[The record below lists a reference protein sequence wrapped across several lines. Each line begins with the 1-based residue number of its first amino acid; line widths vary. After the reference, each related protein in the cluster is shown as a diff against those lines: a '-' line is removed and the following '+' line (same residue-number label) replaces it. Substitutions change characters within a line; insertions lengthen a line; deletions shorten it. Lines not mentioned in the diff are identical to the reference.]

1 MIKPA
6 AENLFLR
13 ADLRK
18 SLMAPLFYNILF
30 NLSKFI
36 QAEQRDP
43 IKIKQVHSTP
53 QLTDWD
59 RYAIAGYYRLAE
71 CEQDQNAEQQHQDF
85 NGTNAHTH
93 CLTPAAAVTVLADV
107 SFCYALCFAITHMT

>member
-1 MIKPA
+1 MVKPVK
-6 AENLFLR
+6 ENEFRR
-13 ADLRK
+13 ADLKR

-53 QLTDWD
+53 QLT
-59 RYAIAGYYRLAE
+59 
-71 CEQDQNAEQQHQDF
+71 
-85 NGTNAHTH
+85 
-93 CLTPAAAVTVLADV
+93 
-107 SFCYALCFAITHMT
+107 